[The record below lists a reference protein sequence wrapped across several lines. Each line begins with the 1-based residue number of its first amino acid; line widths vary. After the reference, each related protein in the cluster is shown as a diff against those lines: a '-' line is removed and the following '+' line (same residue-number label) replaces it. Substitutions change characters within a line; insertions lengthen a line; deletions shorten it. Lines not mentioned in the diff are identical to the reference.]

1 MPIQMPVGISFIEKG
16 LADDHDVVGKVGRVT
31 GAIAP
36 GTVGEVMI
44 PVRGGVESFYAYPAD
59 GSETIALGERVV
71 VIDYEPPRSVTVS
84 KFT

>member
-1 MPIQMPVGISFIEKG
+1 

-59 GSETIALGERVV
+59 GSETIGRGERVV
-71 VIDYEPPRSVTVS
+71 VIDYEPPRTVTVS
-84 KFT
+84 KYT